1 MSDDLSIEILSPIQ
15 LKLMTSLIDNG
26 YVPGDV
32 TDQKNRNAFLN
43 IMMMDDSSAL
53 KMLKKLPEGK
63 PTIAKNMGGIVSL
76 NQLTR
81 PIGMM

>member
-53 KMLKKLPEGK
+53 KMLKNYPKENQPLQK
-63 PTIAKNMGGIVSL
+63 IWVALSL
-76 NQLTR
+76 LTN
-81 PIGMM
+81 

>member
-43 IMMMDDSSAL
+43 VMMMDDSSAL

-81 PIGMM
+81 PLGMM

>member
-15 LKLMTSLIDNG
+15 LKLMKSLIDNG

-81 PIGMM
+81 PIGMI

>member
-15 LKLMTSLIDNG
+15 LKLMRSLIDNG

-81 PIGMM
+81 PLGMM

>member
-1 MSDDLSIEILSPIQ
+1 MSDDLSIEVLSPLQ
-15 LKLMTSLIDNG
+15 LKLIRALIDNG

>member
-1 MSDDLSIEILSPIQ
+1 MSDDLSIEVLSPLQ
-15 LKLMTSLIDNG
+15 LKLIRALIDNG

-32 TDQKNRNAFLN
+32 NDQKNRNAFLN

-76 NQLTR
+76 NQMTR